1 MIRKNKWKLV
11 LSSMVILLP
20 MVIGLLFWDK
30 LPERFATHWGIDGT
44 PDGWSGR
51 WAVFVL
57 PLILLAMQ
65 WLCIL
70 IAAKD
75 PKNADQHPKAFGLV
89 IWIMPA
95 LSLLMMGFVYFVAL
109 GNPFSALKLMALVFG
124 LMFTVIGNF
133 MPKIRQ
139 NSTLG
144 IKISW
149 TLTSEAN
156 WYATHRFCGKVW
168 TVGGIFALLCIFL
181 PDSWNIPVLLLLM
194 VPMTVLPVLYSWRYH
209 KKELAEG
216 TAPEQESVSAFRKKH
231 GVISGII
238 TAVLLIVLVPVMFA
252 GSIRVQLEDTALRVE
267 ATFWEDLTL
276 PYEAIDSVE
285 LREERVDGVRAS
297 GFGSARLLMGTFQ
310 NEDLGLYTRYTY
322 TGDGPVI
329 VIGSRGRTLV
339 IGLKTSAET
348 RALYEALTERVG

>member
-11 LSSMVILLP
+11 LSSVVILLP

-30 LPERFATHWGIDGT
+30 LPEQFATHWGIDGT

-51 WAVFVL
+51 WSVFVL

-65 WLCIL
+65 WLCVL
-70 IAAKD
+70 ITLKD
-75 PKNADQHPKAFGLV
+75 PKNADQHPKAFALV
-89 IWIMPA
+89 IWIVPA

-124 LMFTVIGNF
+124 LMFTVLGNY

-168 TVGGIFALLCIFL
+168 TVGGILALLCVFL

-194 VPMTVLPVLYSWRYH
+194 VPMIALPVLYSWRYH
-209 KKELAEG
+209 RKELAEG
-216 TAPEQESVSAFRKKH
+216 TAPEEETVSVFRKKH
-231 GVISGII
+231 AAASGII

-252 GSIRVQLEDTALRVE
+252 GSIRVQLDDTALTVD

-276 PYEAIDSVE
+276 PYDAIDSLE
-285 LREERVDGVRAS
+285 LQESQVGGVRTN
-297 GFGSARLLMGTFQ
+297 GFNSAKLLLGTFQ

-322 TGDGPVI
+322 TGPGPAIVI
-329 VIGSRGRTLV
+329 VSNGRTLV
-339 IGLKTSAET
+339 IGLKDPAET